1 MEHTSSIRRAH
12 RGVVMPWWGWI
23 IVGAAL
29 LGAETVVPADFFL
42 VFLGLSALA
51 VGLLGLAGFGGPV
64 WLQWAIF
71 ALLSVGSLLLFRRQM
86 RDRFGVRGSDPRVDD
101 TLVGEVGVVQE
112 LLAPGSVGRVEL
124 RGSLWSGRNGDGE
137 RLEPGTRVRV
147 ERVDGLLLHVRRES
161 PLTE

>member
-1 MEHTSSIRRAH
+1 
-12 RGVVMPWWGWI
+12 MPWWGWI
-23 IVGAAL
+23 IVGAVL
-29 LGAETVVPADFFL
+29 LGAETVVPADFYL

-51 VGLLGLAGFGGPV
+51 VGLLGLAGLDGPV

-71 ALLSVGSLLLFRRQM
+71 AFLSVGSLVAFRSRV
-86 RDRFGVRGSDPRVDD
+86 RDRFFVRGSDPRADD

-124 RGSLWSGRNGDGE
+124 RGSLWSGRNGE
-137 RLEPGTRVRV
+137 EARLEPGTRVRV

-161 PLTE
+161 PPPG

>member
-1 MEHTSSIRRAH
+1 
-12 RGVVMPWWGWI
+12 MPWWGWI

-29 LGAETVVPADFFL
+29 LGAETVVPADFYL

-51 VGLLGLAGFGGPV
+51 VGLLGLVGLEGPV

-71 ALLSVGSLLLFRRQM
+71 AGLSVGSLVGFRSRV
-86 RDRFGVRGSDPRVDD
+86 RDRFFARGSDPRADD
-101 TLVGEVGVVQE
+101 TLVGEVGTAKE

-124 RGSLWSGRNGDGE
+124 RGSLWSARNGDGE
-137 RLEPGTRVRV
+137 GLEPGTRVRV

-161 PLTE
+161 PAPQ

>member
-1 MEHTSSIRRAH
+1 
-12 RGVVMPWWGWI
+12 MPWWGWI

-29 LGAETVVPADFFL
+29 LGAETVVPADFYL

-51 VGLLGLAGFGGPV
+51 VGLLGLAGLEGPV

-71 ALLSVGSLLLFRRQM
+71 AFLSVGSLAAFRSRV
-86 RDRFGVRGSDPRVDD
+86 RDRFFVRGSDARADD

-124 RGSLWSGRNGDGE
+124 RGSVFSGRNGE
-137 RLEPGTRVRV
+137 QEALEPGTRVRV

-161 PLTE
+161 PPPA